1 MMALWTTVKTS
12 SILRLYAQCD
22 EILFEGAF
30 QIHFYVFLV
39 SLRSKYILEKNQFFY
54 MLKILLFHA
63 RKLLSFVEFK
73 DKK

>member
-30 QIHFYVFLV
+30 QIHFHVLNSRNQTYL
-39 SLRSKYILEKNQFFY
+39 SKKKSGFY

-63 RKLLSFVEFK
+63 GKLLSFVELK